1 MTFILT
7 ILTILGSR
15 GVTVGV
21 GPSALCE
28 APDGVAITYGL
39 YDGPLTFTITA
50 QEAGQLAA
58 AITTQLA
65 TNRANPDAWPR
76 RC

>member
-1 MTFILT
+1 MKEET
-7 ILTILGSR
+7 
-15 GVTVGV
+15 
-21 GPSALCE
+21 SA
-28 APDGVAITYGL
+28 GTGRIISTYGDL
-39 YDGPLTFTITA
+39 KS

-58 AITTQLA
+58 AITSQLA